1 MASAAAPFLDEVA
14 KPVLKKVFSGKRRRR
29 WDKKI
34 GLRRWVVPLNVTLPN
49 GTSFAA
55 RHKRISR
62 KNLPGNIRVTKTE
75 TIGLQKRRTKKK
87 KVRFALA
94 NTATIHQQYANI
106 PTRRDE

>member
-1 MASAAAPFLDEVA
+1 MVKGGEDEI
-14 KPVLKKVFSGKRRRR
+14 KKTVLRRR
-29 WDKKI
+29 
-34 GLRRWVVPLNVTLPN
+34 VVPLNVTLPN
-49 GTSFAA
+49 GRSFAA
-55 RHKRISR
+55 MRKRISR

-94 NTATIHQQYANI
+94 NTATIHQHYANT